1 MNSYTMHHVGM
12 ARQHDRL
19 ASADRARQ
27 AKADRPASRATG
39 TAVHTTDIPAR
50 PWAWLREMVG
60 SFTTHLT
67 FHTGAHQGSR

>member
-12 ARQHDRL
+12 ARQHDHL

-27 AKADRPASRATG
+27 AMAARSASRAAG
-39 TAVHTTDIPAR
+39 TAAHTTDIPAR

-60 SFTTHLT
+60 SFTTHLA
-67 FHTGAHQGSR
+67 FRTGAHQGSR